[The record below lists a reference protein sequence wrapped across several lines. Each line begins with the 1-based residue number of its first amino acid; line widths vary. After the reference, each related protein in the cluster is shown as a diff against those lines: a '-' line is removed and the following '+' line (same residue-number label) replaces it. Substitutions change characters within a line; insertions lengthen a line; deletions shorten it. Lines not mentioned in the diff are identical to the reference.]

1 MRVFKRAFFIEF
13 KALNQLL
20 IHNRGPL
27 ILALFAVRARILE
40 KPFLFYFISKR
51 FVEIRFRLGV
61 EFLRD
66 KIVTRPIQRFGF

>member
-1 MRVFKRAFFIEF
+1 MRIFEGAFFIEF

-27 ILALFAVRARILE
+27 ILAFFAVRARIFE
-40 KPFLFYFISKR
+40 KPFSFYFIGKR
-51 FVEIRFRLGV
+51 FVEIRFRLRV

-66 KIVTRPIQRFGF
+66 KIVPRPVQRLRL